1 MAPKPSRER
10 QAAWRERVRQDRAYI
25 AALEAA
31 VRDAA
36 DYRTGQRL
44 WMLDHATTIAR
55 ARGATTTTATEEE
68 KTMAGKK
75 ASLTPTQIRE
85 AGFVVEQYVPTAAG
99 PTTRANPWVLRR
111 IGSMEY
117 AQRFASRG
125 EAVAELQDQL
135 NAAAQGVS

>member
-1 MAPKPSRER
+1 
-10 QAAWRERVRQDRAYI
+10 
-25 AALEAA
+25 
-31 VRDAA
+31 
-36 DYRTGQRL
+36 
-44 WMLDHATTIAR
+44 
-55 ARGATTTTATEEE
+55 
-68 KTMAGKK
+68 MAGKK

-117 AQRFASRG
+117 AQRFASRA

>member
-1 MAPKPSRER
+1 
-10 QAAWRERVRQDRAYI
+10 
-25 AALEAA
+25 
-31 VRDAA
+31 
-36 DYRTGQRL
+36 
-44 WMLDHATTIAR
+44 
-55 ARGATTTTATEEE
+55 
-68 KTMAGKK
+68 MAGKK